1 MKGLAAWLHRGMS
14 RKVKFYM
21 MLDVIG
27 VGITLLVRML
37 LCHFIQLIPE
47 PWVQIG
53 LSIML
58 NIVSIAICLFIVF
71 FFFLYWWSD
80 RKWTNIKS
88 KFRKRK

>member
-1 MKGLAAWLHRGMS
+1 MS

-21 MLDVIG
+21 MLDLIG
-27 VGITLLVRML
+27 IGITLLVRML
-37 LCHFIQLIPE
+37 LCRFIQFIPE
-47 PWVQIG
+47 PWMQSG

-58 NIVSIAICLFIVF
+58 NIVCVAICFIIVF

-80 RKWTNIKS
+80 RKWTDIKI